1 MLHKLILEKYLANR
15 FTEGEAKGLET
26 GLERGREEGRQEGI
40 KEGREEG
47 LDTGREQAY
56 DEWGAWY
63 RRMLEARERGEDFEE
78 PPPHAGG
85 PHEKE

>member
-15 FTEGEAKGLET
+15 FNEGEAR
-26 GLERGREEGRQEGI
+26 GLERGLREGREEGI

-47 LDTGREQAY
+47 QNAGREQAD

-63 RRMLEARERGEDFEE
+63 DRMMEARERGEDFEE

-85 PHEKE
+85 PHENG